1 MLLYFKTLL
10 KHQCL
15 HNLSLLLSWMYV
27 LLNKAHANAKLFC
40 FQSDYVALPLIHVC
54 TVTRCN
60 GISCCFNVMNPV
72 LPALKSCC
80 WKWLHKTERLWLKP
94 LQSFRTP
101 AYCKKLFLFHF
112 VGGGGLRWLKIV
124 LKTSLNILPFY
135 SF

>member
-1 MLLYFKTLL
+1 MKYWRSVCLVKTRTLNICIIQIMLLHFKTLL
-10 KHQCL
+10 EHKCL
-15 HNLSLLLSWMYV
+15 HNLSSLLSWMYI
-27 LLNKAHANAKLFC
+27 LLNKAHGNAKLFC

-101 AYCKKLFLFHF
+101 AYCKKLF
-112 VGGGGLRWLKIV
+112 GGFKV
-124 LKTSLNILPFY
+124 TS
-135 SF
+135 

>member
-1 MLLYFKTLL
+1 M
-10 KHQCL
+10 
-15 HNLSLLLSWMYV
+15 LLSWMCV

-40 FQSDYVALPLIHVC
+40 FQSDYVALPVILVC

-80 WKWLHKTERLWLKP
+80 WKRLYKTEWLWLKP

-101 AYCKKLFLFHF
+101 AYCKKLFCFVLQGGVRGDLKLF
-112 VGGGGLRWLKIV
+112 WK
-124 LKTSLNILPFY
+124 LPLVYYRFTLFRLY
-135 SF
+135 LHSTEICIIF